1 MPIDDAQF
9 KHALSHFA
17 SGVTIVTTEHEGT
30 DYGLTVASFASLS
43 LSPPLVL
50 VCISKSSSSHEPI
63 AASGKFGVS
72 ILGSDQEAISGRFA
86 SPGGDKFAGV
96 YGEREAMRYPVLYMQ
111 DGQNLFEPQR
121 AFVPGQHWRLA
132 EAADEAINERTASP
146 MIVVGVDH
154 AGPARI
160 DEYTPTR
167 DAKRKAGGKAD
178 AYGRMLL

>member
-63 AASGKFGVS
+63 MASGKFGVS
-72 ILGSDQEAISGRFA
+72 ILGSDQEAVSGRFA
-86 SPGGDKFAGV
+86 ARGGDKFAGLDV
-96 YGEREAMRYPVLYMQ
+96 RRGTL
-111 DGQNLFEPQR
+111 G
-121 AFVPGQHWRLA
+121 VPLIGNALA
-132 EAADEAINERTASP
+132 TLECRVTNQ
-146 MIVVGVDH
+146 VVGGDHSIFIGEVVD
-154 AGPARI
+154 
-160 DEYTPTR
+160 TQTR
-167 DAKRKAGGKAD
+167 EGAPLLYFRA
-178 AYGRMLL
+178 AYREMRL